1 MKKTRQTSDLKVG
14 QKVWVDNLEEDRL
27 ETWTVKK
34 VTRKYVSAAN
44 QEKEVFRFHEEDGEF
59 VFVDK
64 GTDFI
69 SYVLY
74 KNEKEAKRGRKKGAS
89 TIELFFYLGL
99 LIGTFVLE
107 WMHLKIP
114 YLHFV
119 RILIL
124 AVMGVRF
131 FYTACILD
139 RSQENWDDK
148 GFIFT
153 SIIFFLNLVL
163 FDDPTSSIDSFLVFA
178 VGMVYGL
185 VAFIWLYLKIIQGI
199 RWLFDE
205 H

>member
-1 MKKTRQTSDLKVG
+1 MKEKTRGVQEDEKNKADFRFKSRA
-14 QKVWVDNLEEDRL
+14 KVWVDNLEEDRL

-119 RILIL
+119 RILIFSSH
-124 AVMGVRF
+124 GCEI
-131 FYTACILD
+131 FYHC
-139 RSQENWDDK
+139 
-148 GFIFT
+148 
-153 SIIFFLNLVL
+153 
-163 FDDPTSSIDSFLVFA
+163 
-178 VGMVYGL
+178 
-185 VAFIWLYLKIIQGI
+185 LYFGSKSGELG
-199 RWLFDE
+199 
-205 H
+205 

>member
-1 MKKTRQTSDLKVG
+1 
-14 QKVWVDNLEEDRL
+14 
-27 ETWTVKK
+27 
-34 VTRKYVSAAN
+34 
-44 QEKEVFRFHEEDGEF
+44 
-59 VFVDK
+59 
-64 GTDFI
+64 
-69 SYVLY
+69 
-74 KNEKEAKRGRKKGAS
+74 
-89 TIELFFYLGL
+89 
-99 LIGTFVLE
+99 
-107 WMHLKIP
+107 
-114 YLHFV
+114 
-119 RILIL
+119 
-124 AVMGVRF
+124 MGVRF
-131 FYTACILD
+131 FITACILD